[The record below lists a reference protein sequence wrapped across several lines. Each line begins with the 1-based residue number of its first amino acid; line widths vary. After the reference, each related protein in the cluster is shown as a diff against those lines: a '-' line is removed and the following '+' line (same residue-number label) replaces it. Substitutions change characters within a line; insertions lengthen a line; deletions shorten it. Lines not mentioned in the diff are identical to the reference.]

1 MATNQTT
8 NYQLNQWKPTDQ
20 ILRTDF
26 NADNAKLDAALTDRN
41 CCFYTAAYVGNGNS
55 SRTHIFPRKPAFVV
69 IMGNGCL
76 MLLNRASNKA
86 HMVYNI
92 LAQRNPT
99 LTWSGNTVTVDIG
112 TDSVIYAANVEDIT
126 YAVFAIL
133 ELE

>member
-8 NYQLNQWKPTDQ
+8 NYQLNQWEPTDPVF
-20 ILRTDF
+20 RTDF
-26 NADNAKLDAALTDRN
+26 NVDNAKLDAALTDRN

-55 SRTHIFPRKPAFVV
+55 SRTHTFPRKPAFVV